1 MRKLLLMYPT
11 ETPAL
16 VHPSFLKGLLSD
28 PFQQDADDG
37 QAKII
42 CDSAMGPIRTVVSN
56 VFLHKGESHIAGFQ
70 APGLKWLAE
79 VRERRERRAK
89 AVWIISVWSKGGGF
103 CFALDVL

>member
-1 MRKLLLMYPT
+1 MCPT
-11 ETPAL
+11 EIPAL

-42 CDSAMGPIRTVVSN
+42 CDSVMGPIGTVVSN
-56 VFLHKGESHIAGFQ
+56 VFLHEGESHIDGFQ

-79 VRERRERRAK
+79 VRARRARRAR
-89 AVWIISVWSKGGGF
+89 AVWTISVWSKGVVF
-103 CFALDVL
+103 VLLWTCCEVNS